1 MRRFILLAAAF
12 LVLGTSPAIA
22 GEFTEVEVNDLVN
35 DPATYQG
42 SVVVVG
48 ELIGDVGFRR
58 DGSMWTQ
65 LNGDSYAF
73 DPVLDGGALTGGNTG
88 VAVRI
93 PEAAAANLDPPGGY
107 RVRGPIV
114 QMSGTW
120 RYHDENRGGESYL
133 DVTSL
138 AVVEPGHGL
147 PEHPNY
153 WIMGVGFVLI
163 GVALLLRRPRTRSHR

>member
-1 MRRFILLAAAF
+1 MKRILFLAAA
-12 LVLGTSPAIA
+12 LVIVGATPAIA
-22 GEFTEVEVNDLVN
+22 GEFTEVVVGDLVN
-35 DPATYQG
+35 DPATYEG
-42 SVVVVG
+42 PVVVVG
-48 ELIGDVGFRR
+48 ELIGDFGFRR

-65 LNGDSYAF
+65 LNGDSYAM
-73 DPVLDGGALTGGNTG
+73 DPILDGGALTGGNVG

-93 PEAAAANLDPPGGY
+93 PQTEAADLDPPGGY

-114 QMSGTW
+114 QISGTW

-138 AVVEPGHGL
+138 AIVEPGHGL

-153 WIMGVGFVLI
+153 WIMGAGFALI
-163 GVALLLRRPRTRSHR
+163 AAALVVRWPRSPSRR